1 MIFLISPKT
10 KRPRIGVPG
19 RSYHFLHFETN
30 LWRCSIKCQIGR
42 GKPPLFSDAKL
53 GNHFAIAIFVIRPEI
68 VDQPPA
74 LADNLQ

>member
-1 MIFLISPKT
+1 MVFLISPKT

-30 LWRCSIKCQIGR
+30 LWLVELTARLAAASA
-42 GKPPLFSDAKL
+42 PLFSDSKL

-74 LADNLQ
+74 LAHNL